1 MNWLLRL
8 LSNKK
13 VKSGVAYAHQVAGLM
28 VDALRGILMS
38 DGLSD
43 ERRRQIQVVFNAA
56 VSIRDF
62 LGRLC
67 ELVGAPGIA
76 SISSLESLADR
87 ASRLDAITDSL

>member
-8 LSNKK
+8 FSNKK
-13 VKSGVAYAHQVAGLM
+13 IKSGVAYAHQVAALM

-38 DGLSD
+38 DGISD
-43 ERRRQIQVVFNAA
+43 ERRKQIQVVFNAT

-67 ELVGAPGIA
+67 ELIGAPGIS
-76 SISSLESLADR
+76 SISSLDSLADR
-87 ASRLDAITDSL
+87 ASRLDSITDSL